1 MGSILTL
8 FGPGVIVGLS
18 LLGSVGLSQPGLAKN
33 LREMPSL
40 QLIENSKTY
49 KHTREV
55 CYVYIQTSKE
65 TYCKTLEDWEVIIK
79 NKIVNYL
86 IDSFIVALIGESFSD
101 FEATFEDGLNKV
113 ENGLFEEEG

>member
-8 FGPGVIVGLS
+8 FGPGIIVGLS

-33 LREMPSL
+33 LREMPSF
-40 QLIENSKTY
+40 QLSETSKTY

-65 TYCKTLEDWEVIIK
+65 TYCKILED
-79 NKIVNYL
+79 
-86 IDSFIVALIGESFSD
+86 
-101 FEATFEDGLNKV
+101 
-113 ENGLFEEEG
+113 